1 MPDLKQELADVAA
14 AIEKMEAQPA
24 APAEQPSEPPA
35 AGKVRL
41 RHPLTGDTKD
51 VDATPAAMVPLM
63 GLGYS
68 QVKE

>member
-14 AIEKMEAQPA
+14 AIEKMEAQPG
-24 APAEQPSEPPA
+24 APAAPPA

-51 VDATPAAMVPLM
+51 VDAMPAAMVPLM
-63 GLGYS
+63 GLGYE
-68 QVKE
+68 QVEE

>member
-24 APAEQPSEPPA
+24 APVAAPA

-41 RHPLTGDTKD
+41 RHPWTGDTKD
-51 VDATPAAMVPLM
+51 VDATPAAMVPWM